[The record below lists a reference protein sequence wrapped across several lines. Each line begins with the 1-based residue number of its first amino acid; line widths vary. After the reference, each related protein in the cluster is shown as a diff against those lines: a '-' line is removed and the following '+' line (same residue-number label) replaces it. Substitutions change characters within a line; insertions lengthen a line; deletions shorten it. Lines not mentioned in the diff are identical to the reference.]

1 MANIDESVTRIL
13 TSGQGKSMIEQ
24 VVKDFICQND
34 KIFTPVVEHIN
45 VKVDEA
51 FSNANVDVIFDK
63 FVNKI
68 RPCDIKNCLTECL
81 APKNTQQGVLS
92 NAANMMQS
100 AVTSPASAAVGGNPG
115 APGTYGGK
123 FNKTRKR
130 RKGRK

>member
-1 MANIDESVTRIL
+1 
-13 TSGQGKSMIEQ
+13 MIEK

-45 VKVDEA
+45 SQVDEA

-81 APKNTQQGVLS
+81 SQKKIHKVYN
-92 NAANMMQS
+92 NAANMMTNVVTAS
-100 AVTSPASAAVGGNPG
+100 ATPGAAVGGNP
-115 APGTYGGK
+115 PGVVGGK

-130 RKGRK
+130 RKIYK

>member
-1 MANIDESVTRIL
+1 MANINESVTQII
-13 TSGQGKSMIEQ
+13 TSGQGKAMIEK

-45 VKVDEA
+45 RKVDEA

-81 APKNTQQGVLS
+81 SQKKNPQGVLS
-92 NAANMMQS
+92 NAANMMTNV
-100 AVTSPASAAVGGNPG
+100 AASATPGATVGGNP
-115 APGTYGGK
+115 PGVVGGK

>member
-1 MANIDESVTRIL
+1 MANINESVTQII

-45 VKVDEA
+45 AKVDEA

-81 APKNTQQGVLS
+81 APKNNKQGFLS
-92 NAANMMQS
+92 NTTNMVTNLATS
-100 AVTSPASAAVGGNPG
+100 ATPAAAVGGNP
-115 APGTYGGK
+115 PGTYGGK

-130 RKGRK
+130 RKGKK

>member
-1 MANIDESVTRIL
+1 MANINESVTQII

-45 VKVDEA
+45 AKVDEA

-81 APKNTQQGVLS
+81 SQKKNPQGVLT
-92 NAANMMQS
+92 NATNVLQG
-100 AVTSPASAAVGGNPG
+100 AVTGSASASAALG
-115 APGTYGGK
+115 GTYGGK

>member
-1 MANIDESVTRIL
+1 MANINESVTQII
-13 TSGQGKSMIEQ
+13 TSGQGKTMIEK

-45 VKVDEA
+45 TKVDEA

-81 APKNTQQGVLS
+81 SPKENQQGVLS
-92 NAANMMQS
+92 NATNMLQN
-100 AVTSPASAAVGGNPG
+100 AAAGPASAAIGGNP
-115 APGTYGGK
+115 PGVVGGK

-130 RKGRK
+130 RKGKK

>member
-1 MANIDESVTRIL
+1 MANINESVTQII
-13 TSGQGKSMIEQ
+13 TSGQGKAMIEK

-45 VKVDEA
+45 AKVDEA

-81 APKNTQQGVLS
+81 SQKKNPQGVLS
-92 NAANMMQS
+92 NAANMMQG
-100 AVTSPASAAVGGNPG
+100 AATGPAAAAVGGKPSG
-115 APGTYGGK
+115 VVGGK

>member
-1 MANIDESVTRIL
+1 MANINESVTQII

-45 VKVDEA
+45 AKVDEA

-81 APKNTQQGVLS
+81 SQKKNPQGVLN
-92 NAANMMQS
+92 NAANMMQG
-100 AVTSPASAAVGGNPG
+100 AVTGPASVSASAALG
-115 APGTYGGK
+115 GTYGGK

-130 RKGRK
+130 RKGKK

>member
-1 MANIDESVTRIL
+1 MANINESVTQII
-13 TSGQGKSMIEQ
+13 TSGQGKAMIEK

-45 VKVDEA
+45 TKVDEA

-81 APKNTQQGVLS
+81 SPKQNEQGVLN
-92 NAANMMQS
+92 NATNMLQS
-100 AVTSPASAAVGGNPG
+100 AAAGPASAVGGNP
-115 APGTYGGK
+115 PGVVGGK